1 MDYGIRKNFGLAL
14 LVKFRIHQSVI
25 QNMHHSK
32 KKPFRIHQSVTEI
45 CIPDSKIRNLKKKAF
60 RIHES
65 VIELDF
71 WIQQSGN
78 Q

>member
-14 LVKFRIHQSVI
+14 LVKFWIHQSII

-32 KKPFRIHQSVTEI
+32 KALQIHQSVTKI
-45 CIPDSKIRNLKKKAF
+45 CIPDSKIHNLKKKKAF
-60 RIHES
+60 QIHES

-71 WIQQSGN
+71 QIQQSKN